1 MGTKCGANHLVTKLQ
16 LTAMNCHFSG
26 FFREFKGLR
35 FNLSKIQ
42 WSILIWRVVRLNGF
56 HIYI

>member
-1 MGTKCGANHLVTKLQ
+1 MRSKPPGYKTAN
-16 LTAMNCHFSG
+16 NCHFSG
-26 FFREFKGLR
+26 FCREFKGLG

-56 HIYI
+56 HIYIYIYI